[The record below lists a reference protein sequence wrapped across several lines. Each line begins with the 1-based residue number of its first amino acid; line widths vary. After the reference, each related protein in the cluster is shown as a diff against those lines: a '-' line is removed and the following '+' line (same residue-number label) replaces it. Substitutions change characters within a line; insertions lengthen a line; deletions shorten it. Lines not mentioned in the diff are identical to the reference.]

1 MIVATLLAPGAEEF
15 HKQLNDASLVLVLSD
30 VSNRKAN

>member
-1 MIVATLLAPGAEEF
+1 MIVAILLDPGAEEF
-15 HKQLNDASLVLVLSD
+15 HKQVNDASLVLMLSD